1 MADRT
6 LVVWDDALAAH
17 DFGPG
22 HPMAPLRLEL
32 TARLARELGLL
43 EAPGVR
49 VTGARV
55 APDELITTVHDPRYV
70 AAVRRVSADPRLV
83 DLAHGLGTDDDP
95 VFAGMHETSA
105 RVVAAT
111 VDCVDA
117 VWSGEAEHAVNVSGG
132 MHHAMPDR
140 ASGFCIYN
148 DVAVGINRLLER
160 GARRVAYVDLDVH
173 HGDGVEA
180 AFWDDPRV
188 MTVSLHESG
197 RTLFPGT
204 GWPEETGGPGAEG
217 SAVNVALPAGTADAG
232 WLRAVH
238 AVVHP
243 LVRAFRPDVLVTQHG
258 ADAHAQD
265 PLANLAVSV
274 DAQRAAARS
283 LHDLA
288 HEVCGGRWV
297 ATGGGGYDVVDVVP
311 RVWAHLLGIAAHA
324 PVPPATLVPP
334 GWRDFVTAQGW
345 DAPEAMT
352 DGAQAWFSP
361 WEAGADP
368 SDPLDRAVLAT
379 RRAVFPNH
387 GLDPWFD

>member
-1 MADRT
+1 MTGGAF
-6 LVVWDDALAAH
+6 VVWDDALSAH

-22 HPMAPLRLEL
+22 HPMAPLRLDL
-32 TARLARELGLL
+32 TARLARDLGLL
-43 EAPGVR
+43 SAPGVR
-49 VTGARV
+49 VVGSRV
-55 APDELITTVHDPRYV
+55 APDELLLTAHDPAYV
-70 AAVRRVSADPRLV
+70 AAVRRVSADPRRV

-105 RVVAAT
+105 RFAAAST
-111 VDCVDA
+111 DCAEA

-140 ASGFCIYN
+140 AAGFCIYN
-148 DVAVGINRLLER
+148 DLVVAIRHLLAR
-160 GARRVAYVDLDVH
+160 GAQRVVYIDLDVH
-173 HGDGVEA
+173 HGDGVEV

-188 MTVSLHESG
+188 MTISLHESG

-232 WLRAVH
+232 WLRALH
-238 AVVHP
+238 AVAHP
-243 LVRAFRPDVLVTQHG
+243 LVRSFRPDVIVTQHG

-265 PLANLAVSV
+265 PLANLSVSV

-283 LHDLA
+283 LHELA

-311 RVWAHLLGIAAHA
+311 RVWSHLLGIAAHA
-324 PVPPATLVPP
+324 PVPPATPVPAS
-334 GWRDFVTAQGW
+334 WREHVEAQGW
-345 DAPEAMT
+345 DAPLSMT
-352 DGAQAWFSP
+352 DGADAWYTP

>member
-1 MADRT
+1 M
-6 LVVWDDALAAH
+6 VWDEALSAH

-32 TARLARELGLL
+32 TARLARDLGLL
-43 EAPGVR
+43 DAPGVH
-49 VTGARV
+49 VAGARV
-55 APDELITTVHDPRYV
+55 ASDRLLTTVHAPAYV
-70 AAVRRVSADPRLV
+70 AAVRRVSEDPRKS

-105 RVVAAT
+105 RVVAAS
-111 VDCVDA
+111 VDCAEA
-117 VWSGEAEHAVNVSGG
+117 VWTGAAEHAVNVSGG

-148 DVAVGINRLLER
+148 DLSVAIAHLLER

-188 MTVSLHESG
+188 MTISLHESG

-232 WLRAVH
+232 WLRALH
-238 AVVHP
+238 ATAHP
-243 LVRAFRPDVLVTQHG
+243 LIRSFRPDVIVTQHG

-297 ATGGGGYDVVDVVP
+297 ATGGGGYDLVDVVP
-311 RVWAHLLGIAAHA
+311 RVWSHLLGIAAHA
-324 PVPPATLVPP
+324 PVAPSTPVPAA
-334 GWRDFVTAQGW
+334 WREHVRAQGW
-345 DAPEAMT
+345 EAPEVMT
-352 DGAQAWFSP
+352 DGADASFPP
-361 WEAGADP
+361 WEAGCDP
-368 SDPLDRAVLAT
+368 ADPLDRAVLAT

>member
-1 MADRT
+1 
-6 LVVWDDALAAH
+6 
-17 DFGPG
+17 
-22 HPMAPLRLEL
+22 MAPLRLQL

-43 EAPGVR
+43 SAPGVS
-49 VTGARV
+49 VIGARV
-55 APDELITTVHDPRYV
+55 PSDELLTTVHDPRYV

-111 VDCVDA
+111 TDCADA

-188 MTVSLHESG
+188 MTLSLHESG

-217 SAVNVALPAGTADAG
+217 SAVNVALPAGTSDAG
-232 WLRAVH
+232 WLRALH

-243 LVRAFRPDVLVTQHG
+243 LVRAFRPEVLVTQHG

-311 RVWAHLLGIAAHA
+311 RVWSHLLGIAAHA
-324 PVPPATLVPP
+324 PVPPSTPVPT
-334 GWRDFVTAQGW
+334 GWREFVTAQGW

-368 SDPLDRAVLAT
+368 SDALDRAVLAT

>member
-1 MADRT
+1 M
-6 LVVWDDALAAH
+6 VWDDALSAH

-22 HPMAPLRLEL
+22 HPMAPLRLDL
-32 TARLARELGLL
+32 TARLAGELGLL
-43 EAPGVR
+43 SAPGVR
-49 VTGARV
+49 VVGSRV
-55 APDELITTVHDPRYV
+55 APDELLLTAHDPAYV
-70 AAVRRVSADPRLV
+70 AAVRRVSADPRRV

-105 RVVAAT
+105 RFAAAT
-111 VDCVDA
+111 TDCAEA

-140 ASGFCIYN
+140 AAGFCIYN
-148 DVAVGINRLLER
+148 DLVVAIRHLLAR
-160 GARRVAYVDLDVH
+160 GAQRVVYVDLDVH
-173 HGDGVEA
+173 HGDGVEV

-188 MTVSLHESG
+188 MTISLHESG

-204 GWPEETGGPGAEG
+204 GWPEG

-232 WLRAVH
+232 WLRALH
-238 AVVHP
+238 AVAHP
-243 LVRAFRPDVLVTQHG
+243 LVRSFRPDVIVTQHG

-265 PLANLAVSV
+265 PLANLSVSV

-311 RVWAHLLGIAAHA
+311 RVWSHLLGIAAHA
-324 PVPPATLVPP
+324 PVPPATPVPAA
-334 GWRDFVTAQGW
+334 WREHVEAQGW
-345 DAPEAMT
+345 DAPVSMT
-352 DGAQAWFSP
+352 DGADAWYTP